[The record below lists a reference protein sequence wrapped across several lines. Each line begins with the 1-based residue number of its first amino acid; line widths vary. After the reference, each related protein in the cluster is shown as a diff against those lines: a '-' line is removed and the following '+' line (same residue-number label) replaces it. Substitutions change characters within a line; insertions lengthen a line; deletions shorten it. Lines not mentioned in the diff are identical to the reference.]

1 MKLGSYDPR
10 DVQQESTRWLPQ
22 KIPAQRM
29 FCASKLSC
37 QIKRLRPNGLFTL
50 CCESTATCDRQ
61 TAALQIIRKL
71 SHYLQRNLTLCNSC
85 CNL

>member
-50 CCESTATCDRQ
+50 CCESSATCDRQ
-61 TAALQIIRKL
+61 LRCKSLENYPII
-71 SHYLQRNLTLCNSC
+71 CNAT
-85 CNL
+85 

>member
-50 CCESTATCDRQ
+50 CCNLQWAT
-61 TAALQIIRKL
+61 ALQKL
-71 SHYLQRNLTLCNSC
+71 NKF
-85 CNL
+85 